1 MYESQAIPNIH
12 HFRSVPF
19 PRPPPC
25 ISIPAVYS
33 FNQNHCEYGSQN
45 TIIPPLNPQSNEA
58 IKVSYPLNRP
68 VPSFRHGQGLG
79 PVDCHRPVQHRA
91 VHREQLQ
98 ITRTGVAD
106 GDAHGEKLCARIG
119 NIDKCNFG
127 KLLGSRS
134 NNLSSSP
141 LPDNERRQGV

>member
-1 MYESQAIPNIH
+1 MYENHKCGYKNAVRHKHYCRGPPDNRVVAIYS
-12 HFRSVPF
+12 RSKDN
-19 PRPPPC
+19 RWHGR
-25 ISIPAVYS
+25 
-33 FNQNHCEYGSQN
+33 QNKITQ
-45 TIIPPLNPQSNEA
+45 PLNPQSNEA

-68 VPSFRHGQGLG
+68 MPSFRHGPCFR

-91 VHREQLQ
+91 VHRKQLQ
-98 ITRTGVAD
+98 ITRAGVAD
-106 GDAHGEKLCARIG
+106 GDAHGEELCARIG